1 MIDKT
6 YISPICYMQIAY
18 GRHEIMNSPIKSSNS
33 PSPKRAKSGQWALKP
48 QDVVV
53 ALKLV
58 ALHGERLTYEELG
71 KRLRLSQ
78 FEAHAAVKRL
88 VAAKLATEIEGEVR
102 PIMATLKNFIYYG
115 APYSFPPVRGEM
127 TIGFPTAYGVN
138 PLKEKVLF
146 ADENPPVWPSAEGTT
161 RGMTLLPLYEK
172 APLAAVEDKALY
184 EMLSLFDALRIGAAR
199 ERELAIMFLEERFR

>member
-1 MIDKT
+1 
-6 YISPICYMQIAY
+6 
-18 GRHEIMNSPIKSSNS
+18 MNSPIKSSNS

-58 ALHGERLTYEELG
+58 VLRGERLTYEELG
-71 KRLRLSQ
+71 KRLKLSQ

-115 APYSFPPVRGEM
+115 APYAFPPVRGEM
-127 TIGFPTAYGVN
+127 TIGYPTAYGVN

-199 ERELAIMFLEERFR
+199 ERELEIMFLEERFR

>member
-1 MIDKT
+1 
-6 YISPICYMQIAY
+6 MQIAY
-18 GRHEIMNSPIKSSNS
+18 RAYEIVKSPINS
-33 PSPKRAKSGQWALKP
+33 INSTSPRRAKSGQWALKP
-48 QDVVV
+48 QDIVV

-58 ALHGERLTYEELG
+58 VLRGERLTYEELG
-71 KRLRLSQ
+71 KRLKLSQ
-78 FEAHAAVKRL
+78 FEAHAAAKRL

-115 APYSFPPVRGEM
+115 APYAFPPVRGEM
-127 TIGFPTAYGVN
+127 TIGYPTAYGVS

-146 ADENPPVWPSAEGTT
+146 ANENPPVWPSAEGTT

>member
-1 MIDKT
+1 
-6 YISPICYMQIAY
+6 
-18 GRHEIMNSPIKSSNS
+18 MNSPIKSSNS

-58 ALHGERLTYEELG
+58 ALRGERLTYEELG
-71 KRLRLSQ
+71 KRLKLSQ

-102 PIMATLKNFIYYG
+102 PIIASLKCFIYYG

-127 TIGFPTAYGVN
+127 TIGFPTAYGVS

-146 ADENPPVWPSAEGTT
+146 ADENPPVWPSADGTT

-199 ERELAIMFLEERFR
+199 ERQLAMELLEERFR

>member
-1 MIDKT
+1 
-6 YISPICYMQIAY
+6 
-18 GRHEIMNSPIKSSNS
+18 MNSSIKSSNATS
-33 PSPKRAKSGQWALKP
+33 PQRGKSGQWSLKP

-58 ALHGERLTYEELG
+58 ALRGERLTYAALG
-71 KRLRLSQ
+71 KQLKLSQ

-88 VAAKLATEIEGEVR
+88 VAAKLASEVDGEVR
-102 PIMATLKNFIYYG
+102 PIIATLKSFLYYG
-115 APYSFPPVRGEM
+115 APYAFPPVRGEM
-127 TIGFPTAYGVN
+127 TIGFPTAYGVS

-146 ADENPPVWPSAEGTT
+146 AEENPPVWPSAEGTT

-199 ERELAIMFLEERFR
+199 ERELAIALLEERFANHMASRSSS

>member
-1 MIDKT
+1 
-6 YISPICYMQIAY
+6 
-18 GRHEIMNSPIKSSNS
+18 MNSLIKSNNS

-58 ALHGERLTYEELG
+58 VLRGERLTYEELG
-71 KRLRLSQ
+71 KRLKLSQ

-115 APYSFPPVRGEM
+115 APYAFPPVRGEM
-127 TIGFPTAYGVN
+127 TIGYPTAYGVN

-199 ERELAIMFLEERFR
+199 ERQLAVDLLEERFR

>member
-1 MIDKT
+1 
-6 YISPICYMQIAY
+6 MQIAY
-18 GRHEIMNSPIKSSNS
+18 GSHEIMNSAIRSSNS
-33 PSPKRAKSGQWALKP
+33 PSPKRGKSGQWALKP

-58 ALHGERLTYEELG
+58 VLRGERLTYAELG
-71 KRLRLSQ
+71 KRLKLSQ

-102 PIMATLKNFIYYG
+102 PIVATLKSFIYYG
-115 APYSFPPVRGEM
+115 APYAFPPVRGEM

-199 ERELAIMFLEERFR
+199 ERLLATELLEERFR